1 MKKLYIIMALVMTGI
16 MAEAQTSVWNGTR
29 KLWTRGEGTESSPY
43 LIESAENLAFFS
55 YFVNIGFETQ
65 DLYFTLTT
73 DIDLNGSED
82 QPWVPIGQGNTYFYE
97 DGCER
102 VPDPYYAP
110 NNSFRGHFDGGGHKI
125 YNIYT
130 MNVSIAGLF
139 GATDAF
145 SVIENVHVESGY
157 VQNALYGGG
166 IVGKGNTTTVISNCS
181 NGADI
186 SGDYVGGIIG
196 YSGGN
201 VNRCCNSGY
210 IKGNIAGG
218 GISGTLTSG
227 ISECYNTGRVV
238 AYSNA
243 NGGIIG
249 TSVRE
254 VTIVNCYNMGRV
266 YGTAQH
272 AGGIGGS
279 LLKGLVKNCYN
290 AGDLSGSQGTVG
302 GIIGSS
308 FNGTVDN
315 IYYLNTCGG
324 DGLGEALTDIEMRDE
339 AFVTVLNKDT
349 DVWGYDENY
358 LNEGYPILES
368 SILSTTETPEMRMS
382 VYPNPV
388 KDVLTLRFYDGNE
401 PVSITLYDLAGRLVE
416 IKCNRM
422 ESIDM
427 SAMPAGVYML
437 RVTMKDATCYHEK
450 ILKD

>member
-1 MKKLYIIMALVMTGI
+1 MKKLYIIICLVM
-16 MAEAQTSVWNGTR
+16 ASFLVKAQTSVWDGSR
-29 KLWTRGEGTESSPY
+29 RLWGRGEGTEASPY

-55 YFVNIGFETQ
+55 YFVNIGFDTQ
-65 DLYFTLTT
+65 DMYFALTT

-82 QPWVPIGQGNTYFYE
+82 QLWIPIGLGNNYYYE
-97 DGCER
+97 DGCVR
-102 VPDPYYAP
+102 VPYSTEAP
-110 NNSFRGHFDGGGHKI
+110 NNSFKGHFDGGGHKI

-130 MNVSIAGLF
+130 IDVDLAGLF
-139 GATDAF
+139 GSIDG
-145 SVIENVHVESGY
+145 SCEIKNVNVESGY
-157 VQNALYGGG
+157 IQNAQYGGG
-166 IVGKGNTTTVISNCS
+166 IVGKGNIGVVVTNCS

-186 SGDYVGGIIG
+186 SGDYVGGIVG
-196 YSGGN
+196 YGCGN
-201 VNRCCNSGY
+201 VTRCCNSGY

-218 GISGTLTSG
+218 GISGTLTSE

-238 AYSNA
+238 AYSNS

-254 VTIVNCYNMGRV
+254 VNIVNCYNMGRV

-290 AGDLSGSQGTVG
+290 AGDLSSSQGTVG
-302 GIIGSS
+302 GIIGSN

-315 IYYLNTCGG
+315 SYYLNTCGG
-324 DGLGEALTDIEMRDE
+324 EGLGEALTDIEMRDE
-339 AFVTVLNKDT
+339 AFVGILNNDT

-368 SILSTTETPEMRMS
+368 SILSTTETPEMTMS

-388 KDVLTLRFYDGNE
+388 KDQLILCFADGTE
-401 PVSITLYDLAGRLVE
+401 PESIELYDLAGRLVNT
-416 IKCNRM
+416 KHNSM
-422 ESIDM
+422 GSIDM

-437 RVTMKDATCYHEK
+437 RVTMKNGTCYHEK